1 MGEIEQQAS
10 AKARLGYRPIDAD
23 NHYYEPENC
32 FVDWVEPRYRE
43 RALRREEGEDGSE
56 QLFYGDVPFIN
67 DGTSFARA
75 DCVKP
80 GALREMLRSQ
90 QGGLPSDAAKETTR
104 PEYLE
109 RDARLALMDR
119 QGLEAAFL
127 FPSFAVMIEYW
138 MQHDVELLYACFD
151 GFNRWLDETWGFNH
165 RDRIY
170 AAPLISLRDR
180 DRAVAQLDHALARGA
195 RVIAMLPGPAYGR
208 SPADPHFDPF
218 WARANEAKL
227 AVAYHIGDSGYLDR
241 YSVDWG
247 EQANPRTYQ
256 RSAFQWA
263 SFFGDRPIMETLSA
277 LIFHNLFG
285 RYPDL
290 KVLSVENGSIWV
302 AYLLKVMDKMKGMGR
317 GGPWPGGY
325 VKGRAS
331 EIFKQH
337 IWVAP
342 YHEEDISELIDLI
355 GAEHVLFGSD
365 FPHAEG
371 LAEPLD
377 FAEAIEARSAAEIR
391 SVMRDNALAIARP
404 D

>member
-1 MGEIEQQAS
+1 MGEDNDPVRAET
-10 AKARLGYRPIDAD
+10 RLGYRPIDAD
-23 NHYYEPENC
+23 NHYYEPPNC

-56 QLFYGDVPFIN
+56 QLFYGDAPFIN

-180 DRAVAQLDHALARGA
+180 DRAVAQLDHALAHGA

-317 GGPWPGGY
+317 AGPWPGGY

-331 EIFKQH
+331 DVFKKH
-337 IWVAP
+337 IWVSP
-342 YHEEDISELIDLI
+342 YHEEDINGLIDLI

-377 FAEAIEARSAAEIR
+377 FAEAIAERSAAEIR

-404 D
+404 G

>member
-56 QLFYGDVPFIN
+56 QLYYGDAPFIN
-67 DGTSFARA
+67 HGTSFARA

-90 QGGLPSDAAKETTR
+90 QGGRPSDAAKETTR

-180 DRAVAQLDHALARGA
+180 DRAVAQLDHALAHGA
-195 RVIAMLPGPAYGR
+195 RVIAMLPGPAYG
-208 SPADPHFDPF
+208 
-218 WARANEAKL
+218 E
-227 AVAYHIGDSGYLDR
+227 YCC
-241 YSVDWG
+241 
-247 EQANPRTYQ
+247 
-256 RSAFQWA
+256 
-263 SFFGDRPIMETLSA
+263 
-277 LIFHNLFG
+277 
-285 RYPDL
+285 
-290 KVLSVENGSIWV
+290 
-302 AYLLKVMDKMKGMGR
+302 
-317 GGPWPGGY
+317 
-325 VKGRAS
+325 
-331 EIFKQH
+331 
-337 IWVAP
+337 
-342 YHEEDISELIDLI
+342 
-355 GAEHVLFGSD
+355 
-365 FPHAEG
+365 
-371 LAEPLD
+371 
-377 FAEAIEARSAAEIR
+377 
-391 SVMRDNALAIARP
+391 
-404 D
+404 